1 MCMALVMP
9 FMING
14 LVSTG
19 YVNIAWYLTL
29 GLMVTHSLFSVL
41 INTLQT
47 GFIAQFPETDTNFMS
62 LYMVGQVTNSIVVLL
77 IQVFVLLAMNANDLY
92 TTTIVYF
99 MAVVAIIFS
108 ILMTFIF
115 VVLRHPIVKDMLEKK
130 QKTDELK
137 KSQDKNTLR
146 ESVKM
151 QEAITWA

>member
-1 MCMALVMP
+1 
-9 FMING
+9 
-14 LVSTG
+14 
-19 YVNIAWYLTL
+19 
-29 GLMVTHSLFSVL
+29 
-41 INTLQT
+41 
-47 GFIAQFPETDTNFMS
+47 MS